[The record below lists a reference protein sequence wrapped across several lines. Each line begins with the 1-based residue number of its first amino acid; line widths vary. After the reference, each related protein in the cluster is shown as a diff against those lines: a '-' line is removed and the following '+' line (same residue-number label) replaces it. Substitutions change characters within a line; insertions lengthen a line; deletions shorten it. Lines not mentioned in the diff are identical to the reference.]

1 MLKRMIIML
10 VLVTVLFGGIFGFKA
25 VGNYFMNQFFDNM
38 PMPPAAITAATV
50 SRDAW
55 QPAVNAIGSFA
66 AVNSTELTTEASGI
80 IRSIRFENGA
90 LIKKGELL
98 VQLDDSVDQA
108 ELARLKAAEQL
119 AKLEQSRLERLFRDK
134 GVSELDLRRRE
145 SEAAQASAAVASQQA
160 RIAQKSLY
168 APFDGVAGIRQVSLG
183 QLLTGGT
190 PVVSLQSLDPIYL
203 NFTLPEQQL
212 ALIEVG
218 KPLTVRVD
226 AYAEQA
232 FVGEITAVAP
242 GIRESSRSIEVQAT
256 FANPEQLLRPGMF
269 ARVSMTTGEP
279 NTVTLIPQTAVQF
292 NPYGNS
298 VFVITEQDGQQVAQQ
313 RFIRTGEARG
323 DLIAVTAGLEPG
335 EQVATSGLL
344 KLRNGAVVNIV
355 ENSSAAPSAELN
367 PTPAN
372 Q

>member
-1 MLKRMIIML
+1 
-10 VLVTVLFGGIFGFKA
+10 
-25 VGNYFMNQFFDNM
+25 M
-38 PMPPAAITAATV
+38 PMPPAAITASTV
-50 SRDAW
+50 SAAQW

-80 IRSIRFENGA
+80 ISSIRFDNGA

-134 GVSELDLRRRE
+134 GVSELELRRRE

-190 PVVSLQSLDPIYL
+190 TVVSLQSLDPIYL

-226 AYAEQA
+226 AYGEQA
-232 FVGEITAVAP
+232 FTGEITAVAP
-242 GIRESSRSIEVQAT
+242 GIRESSRSIDVQAT
-256 FANPEQLLRPGMF
+256 FANPQQLLRPGMF
-269 ARVSMTTGEP
+269 ARVNAVFGERDDAL
-279 NTVTLIPQTAVQF
+279 VIPEEAIVPQGGKQ
-292 NPYGNS
+292 
-298 VFVITEQDGQQVAQQ
+298 FVIRAIPPSEVPAQPARARASSTPTVRLNQV
-313 RFIRTGEARG
+313 
-323 DLIAVTAGLEPG
+323 LYCWL
-335 EQVATSGLL
+335 
-344 KLRNGAVVNIV
+344 
-355 ENSSAAPSAELN
+355 
-367 PTPAN
+367 
-372 Q
+372 